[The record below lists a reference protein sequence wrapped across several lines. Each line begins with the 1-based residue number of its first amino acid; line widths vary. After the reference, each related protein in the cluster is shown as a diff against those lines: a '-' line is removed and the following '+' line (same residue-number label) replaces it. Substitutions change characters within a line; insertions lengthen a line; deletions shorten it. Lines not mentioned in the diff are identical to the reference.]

1 MNFEKLLTTIAEI
14 DKPITQLREINEHKL
29 TTTDADMKAIKQFA
43 GLTESAVAE
52 CGMPMGGMSRPP
64 ETPVTMNVSVNA
76 TGTENIRDLLDILK
90 GADLDGGADSM
101 SGPARLVV
109 GLGGDD
115 HDHGEPDM
123 QLGRDSDVEI
133 GEENLANA
141 PDEMYADVDAVTPT
155 GDDLHS
161 HGGNEV
167 PKVNGGGNPYTAVSE
182 NLKANLLN
190 LYQEV
195 KSR

>member
-1 MNFEKLLTTIAEI
+1 MNFEKLLTTITEI

-43 GLTESAVAE
+43 GLKESAVAE

-90 GADLDGGADSM
+90 GASLDGGDGNAM
-101 SGPARLVV
+101 RGPAGLVI
-109 GLGGDD
+109 GMGGD
-115 HDHGEPDM
+115 G
-123 QLGRDSDVEI
+123 DSEGPSMGDEMGI
-133 GEENLANA
+133 DEENLANE
-141 PDEMYADVDAVTPT
+141 PDEVYADMDAVTPT

-182 NLKANLLN
+182 DLKTNLLN
-190 LYQEV
+190 LYNEV

>member
-1 MNFEKLLTTIAEI
+1 MNFEKLLSTITEI
-14 DKPITQLREINEHKL
+14 DKPITQLREVNEHKL
-29 TTTDADMKAIKQFA
+29 TTTDQDMKAIKQFA

-90 GADLDGGADSM
+90 GADFDGGKDGSM
-101 SGPARLVV
+101 SGPAGLVV
-109 GLGGDD
+109 GLGGDRD
-115 HDHGEPDM
+115 GPDM
-123 QLGRDSDVEI
+123 GRDGDSEVEI
-133 GEENLANA
+133 GEENLANE
-141 PDEMYADVDAVTPT
+141 PNEVYADVDAVTPT

-161 HGGNEV
+161 HGGNEA

-182 NLKANLLN
+182 NLKSNLLN
-190 LYQEV
+190 LYNEV

>member
-1 MNFEKLLTTIAEI
+1 MNFEKLLTTITEI
-14 DKPITQLREINEHKL
+14 DKPITQLREVNEHKL
-29 TTTDADMKAIKQFA
+29 TTTDQDMKAIKQFA

-90 GADLDGGADSM
+90 GADLN
-101 SGPARLVV
+101 
-109 GLGGDD
+109 GGDD
-115 HDHGEPDM
+115 TMKGPAGLVVDVE
-123 QLGRDSDVEI
+123 RDGDSGMRGDDAEIEI
-133 GEENLANA
+133 GEENLANE
-141 PDEMYADVDAVTPT
+141 PDEMYADVDAVIPT

-167 PKVNGGGNPYTAVSE
+167 SKVNGGGNPYTAVSE
-182 NLKANLLN
+182 NLKLN
-190 LYQEV
+190 LQNLYNEV

>member
-1 MNFEKLLTTIAEI
+1 MNFEKLLTTITEI
-14 DKPITQLREINEHKL
+14 DKPITQLREVNEHKL
-29 TTTDADMKAIKQFA
+29 TTTDQDMKAIKQFA

-90 GADLDGGADSM
+90 GTDFNGSDDAM
-101 SGPARLVV
+101 KGPAGLVLDV
-109 GLGGDD
+109 ERDDGEPNMRRGGDAD
-115 HDHGEPDM
+115 I
-123 QLGRDSDVEI
+123 EI

-141 PDEMYADVDAVTPT
+141 PDEMYADVDAVIPT

-161 HGGNEV
+161 HGGNEA

-182 NLKANLLN
+182 NLKLN
-190 LYQEV
+190 LQNLYNEV

>member
-1 MNFEKLLTTIAEI
+1 MNFEKLLTTITEI
-14 DKPITQLREINEHKL
+14 DKPITQLREVNEHKL
-29 TTTDADMKAIKQFA
+29 TTTDQDMKAIKQFA

-90 GADLDGGADSM
+90 GADLNGGDDAM
-101 SGPARLVV
+101 KGPAGLVV
-109 GLGGDD
+109 GVDNDD
-115 HDHGEPDM
+115 D
-123 QLGRDSDVEI
+123 DSGMRRGNDADIEI
-133 GEENLANA
+133 GEENLANE
-141 PDEMYADVDAVTPT
+141 PDEVYADVDAVIPT

-161 HGGNEV
+161 HGGNEA

-190 LYQEV
+190 LYHEV

>member
-1 MNFEKLLTTIAEI
+1 MNFEKLLSTITEI
-14 DKPITQLREINEHKL
+14 DKPITQLREVNEHKL
-29 TTTDADMKAIKQFA
+29 TTTDQDMKAIKQFA

-90 GADLDGGADSM
+90 GADLN
-101 SGPARLVV
+101 
-109 GLGGDD
+109 GGDD
-115 HDHGEPDM
+115 TMKGPAGLVLDVE
-123 QLGRDSDVEI
+123 RDDEESNMRRSGDADIEI

-141 PDEMYADVDAVTPT
+141 PDEMYADVDAVIPT

-182 NLKANLLN
+182 NLKLN
-190 LYQEV
+190 LQNLYNEV